1 MIYGIQTF
9 GIRSLIKENTE
20 ELYQKLSAVG
30 IQHIE
35 PCVAIGYLGGFEQVI
50 WGVDE
55 CIREYG
61 KMQAY
66 GLTIQSVH
74 LFAADILDMT
84 EEIRRL
90 IKAVPVKQ
98 VVLKAP
104 DDLSR
109 KGLLECAFTYMAL
122 ADTLTDLQVKVAVH
136 NQAAEIQTRIDDL
149 SAYEWLIKLG
159 QGKIFM
165 QVDTGWMQAGGEDPE
180 TFLWKNKDVISSVH
194 FKDFADFSDLKTEVP
209 FGEGAQDAL
218 AVVQFARANG
228 LLQIFDQDNF
238 RPDIFA
244 DIQTAVRNASN
255 LGSARTNTI
264 SFLNVLNV
272 KTGKIRV
279 LHEFDHVIEAP
290 NWLKTQNAMIYN
302 ANGHLF
308 RYDIGTDT
316 TEMIDTGHCTR
327 CNNDHVLSPDEKY
340 IAISCGDPDETG
352 FSSYIFTL
360 PITGGEPKKITE
372 KSPSFL
378 HGWSP
383 DGKELTYCAFR
394 GDNSGGRVVDIY
406 TIPAEGGEERPLI
419 TGAFN
424 DGPEYSPDGKD
435 LWFHSTRSGLM
446 QVFRTALD
454 NIAPVQLTEDNNNW
468 FPHISPDGKKVVY
481 ITYKEGELL
490 PSEHLP
496 NMQVELWMMDTDGS
510 NKRML
515 TSLFGGQGTIN
526 VNSWNPASDE
536 IAFVSYEL
544 KHK

>member
-1 MIYGIQTF
+1 M
-9 GIRSLIKENTE
+9 
-20 ELYQKLSAVG
+20 
-30 IQHIE
+30 
-35 PCVAIGYLGGFEQVI
+35 
-50 WGVDE
+50 
-55 CIREYG
+55 
-61 KMQAY
+61 
-66 GLTIQSVH
+66 
-74 LFAADILDMT
+74 
-84 EEIRRL
+84 
-90 IKAVPVKQ
+90 
-98 VVLKAP
+98 
-104 DDLSR
+104 
-109 KGLLECAFTYMAL
+109 
-122 ADTLTDLQVKVAVH
+122 
-136 NQAAEIQTRIDDL
+136 
-149 SAYEWLIKLG
+149 
-159 QGKIFM
+159 
-165 QVDTGWMQAGGEDPE
+165 
-180 TFLWKNKDVISSVH
+180 
-194 FKDFADFSDLKTEVP
+194 
-209 FGEGAQDAL
+209 
-218 AVVQFARANG
+218 
-228 LLQIFDQDNF
+228 
-238 RPDIFA
+238 
-244 DIQTAVRNASN
+244 
-255 LGSARTNTI
+255 
-264 SFLNVLNV
+264 
-272 KTGKIRV
+272 
-279 LHEFDHVIEAP
+279 
-290 NWLKTQNAMIYN
+290 
-302 ANGHLF
+302 
-308 RYDIGTDT
+308 
-316 TEMIDTGHCTR
+316 
-327 CNNDHVLSPDEKY
+327 
-340 IAISCGDPDETG
+340 
-352 FSSYIFTL
+352 

-468 FPHISPDGKKVVY
+468 FPHISPDGKKVVS

-496 NMQVELWMMDTDGS
+496 NMQVELWMMNTDGS

>member
-20 ELYQKLSAVG
+20 ELYQKLSAAG
-30 IQHIE
+30 INHIE

-50 WGVDE
+50 WSVDE
-55 CIREYG
+55 CIREYA
-61 KMQAY
+61 KMQRY
-66 GLTIQSVH
+66 GLQILSIH
-74 LFAADILDMT
+74 LFSADILDMT

-90 IKAVPVKQ
+90 IQAVPVKQ
-98 VVLKAP
+98 VVVNTP
-104 DDLSR
+104 QDLSR
-109 KGLLECAFTYMAL
+109 KGLLEGAFTYMAL
-122 ADTLTDLQVKVAVH
+122 ADTLADLKVIVAVH
-136 NQAAEIQTRIDDL
+136 NNAKEISTRIDDL
-149 SAYEWLIKLG
+149 SAYEWLIKMG
-159 QGKIFM
+159 QGKLFM
-165 QVDTGWMQAGGEDPE
+165 QVDTGWLEAGGEDPE
-180 TFLWKNKDVISSVH
+180 AFLWKNKDVISSVH

-228 LLQIFDQDNF
+228 LMQIFDQDTF
-238 RPDIFA
+238 KGDVFA
-244 DIQTAVRNASN
+244 DVQKAVQNASG
-255 LGSARTNTI
+255 LGSGRTNTI

-308 RYDIGTDT
+308 RYDIASDT
-316 TEMIDTGHCTR
+316 TEMIDTGRCSR

-340 IAISCGDPDETG
+340 IAISCGDPDEPG

-394 GDNSGGRVVDIY
+394 GGNDGGRVVDIY
-406 TIPAEGGEERPLI
+406 TIPAEGGEEKPLI

-446 QVFRTALD
+446 QVFRTGLD
-454 NIAPVQLTEDNNNW
+454 NIDPVQLTEDNNNW

-481 ITYKEGELL
+481 INYKEGELL

-496 NMQVELWMMDTDGS
+496 NMRVELWMMNVDGS
-510 NKRML
+510 DKRML